1 MSLSGLID
9 IINYRCSCSYI
20 CSLSE
25 NKAILNQTKVMI
37 LVRIPLA
44 LLSNIVMEFN
54 YVIGFVI
61 AKKVKKDR
69 L

>member
-1 MSLSGLID
+1 
-9 IINYRCSCSYI
+9 
-20 CSLSE
+20 
-25 NKAILNQTKVMI
+25 MI

-54 YVIGFVI
+54 YVKGFVI
-61 AKKVKKDR
+61 NKKVTKDR

>member
-1 MSLSGLID
+1 
-9 IINYRCSCSYI
+9 
-20 CSLSE
+20 
-25 NKAILNQTKVMI
+25 MI

-61 AKKVKKDR
+61 NKKVKKDR
-69 L
+69 LWHNFNPLDKALILQFTTGCTAREC